1 MPGDAEKVRRFD
13 LSNLEVFGGV
23 FESEQALQEYMGSDP
38 EKPGRLM
45 EDLYLWGDF
54 IGHVEY
60 RFLPKK
66 TSSAEEAL
74 ADFPYEEKII
84 SVLKA
89 KFSDKFK
96 KKVNAVIVLYDFHL
110 MSHFSRHNLR
120 QMKEK
125 RTDSYHIFSVDN
137 VFNYKD

>member
-84 SVLKA
+84 SVISVSYLLISTVSSA
-89 KFSDKFK
+89 STM
-96 KKVNAVIVLYDFHL
+96 NRATSPATSSSN
-110 MSHFSRHNLR
+110 MRLR
-120 QMKEK
+120 
-125 RTDSYHIFSVDN
+125 S
-137 VFNYKD
+137 